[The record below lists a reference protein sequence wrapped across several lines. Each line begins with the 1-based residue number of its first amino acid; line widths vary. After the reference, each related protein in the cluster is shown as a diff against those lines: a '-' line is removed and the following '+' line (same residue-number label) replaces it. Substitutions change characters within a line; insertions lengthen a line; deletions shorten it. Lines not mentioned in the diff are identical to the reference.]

1 MSFFGFGQSADIDVV
16 LNDAETRK
24 KAEHKS
30 EDGRKDKYFLF
41 YDGETVSGKVNVT
54 LKYPG
59 KRLEHNGVKIEF
71 VGQIGER
78 PAPLSRGAPER
89 SSHSV
94 VGRRRGAS
102 YRRRSALPI
111 TRTVLV
117 NQSGV
122 TPARWRNKC
131 RFEKWQVS

>member
-1 MSFFGFGQSADIDVV
+1 MSFFGFGQSADIDIV

-59 KRLEHNGVKIEF
+59 KRLEHNGIKIEF
-71 VGQIGER
+71 IGQIGER
-78 PAPLSRGAPER
+78 LAGLRFHTEPAHRSGQSMTGDIEELATGAHCTTVQPQA
-89 SSHSV
+89 V
-94 VGRRRGAS
+94 VNYIYPNR
-102 YRRRSALPI
+102 
-111 TRTVLV
+111 
-117 NQSGV
+117 
-122 TPARWRNKC
+122 
-131 RFEKWQVS
+131 

>member
-1 MSFFGFGQSADIDVV
+1 MSFFGFGQSAEIDIV

-59 KRLEHNGVKIEF
+59 KRLEHNGIKIEF

-78 PAPLSRGAPER
+78 LAGLRFTEPAER
-89 SSHSV
+89 SGKV
-94 VGRRRGAS
+94 
-102 YRRRSALPI
+102 
-111 TRTVLV
+111 
-117 NQSGV
+117 
-122 TPARWRNKC
+122 
-131 RFEKWQVS
+131 WQEMLGLELTAHTLFSSLNAA

>member
-1 MSFFGFGQSADIDVV
+1 MIFSFIAVVFYTASGDRASLDYRAAMSFFGFGQSADIDIV

-59 KRLEHNGVKIEF
+59 KRLEHNGIKIEF
-71 VGQIGER
+71 VGQIGEWL
-78 PAPLSRGAPER
+78 AGL
-89 SSHSV
+89 
-94 VGRRRGAS
+94 
-102 YRRRSALPI
+102 
-111 TRTVLV
+111 
-117 NQSGV
+117 
-122 TPARWRNKC
+122 
-131 RFEKWQVS
+131 RFT

>member
-1 MSFFGFGQSADIDVV
+1 MSFFGFGQSADIDIV

-59 KRLEHNGVKIEF
+59 KRLEHNGIKIEF
-71 VGQIGER
+71 IGQIGELLAGLR
-78 PAPLSRGAPER
+78 SLSARQR
-89 SSHSV
+89 SSMTDV
-94 VGRRRGAS
+94 IELAAANEAKANGAT
-102 YRRRSALPI
+102 A
-111 TRTVLV
+111 
-117 NQSGV
+117 Q
-122 TPARWRNKC
+122 
-131 RFEKWQVS
+131 

>member
-1 MSFFGFGQSADIDVV
+1 MHVHNREPSNRAAMSFFGFGQSADIDVV

-59 KRLEHNGVKIEF
+59 KRLEHNGIKIEF
-71 VGQIGER
+71 IGQIGER
-78 PAPLSRGAPER
+78 LAACAAPRARRHKWPKY
-89 SSHSV
+89 
-94 VGRRRGAS
+94 VGRCRGAS
-102 YRRRSALPI
+102 YRRPALRGALAPC
-111 TRTVLV
+111 TLLHL
-117 NQSGV
+117 S
-122 TPARWRNKC
+122 
-131 RFEKWQVS
+131 

>member
-1 MSFFGFGQSADIDVV
+1 MSFFGFGQSAEIDIV

-59 KRLEHNGVKIEF
+59 KRLEHNGIKIEF

-78 PAPLSRGAPER
+78 LVGLHVTLSPQREVAK
-89 SSHSV
+89 V
-94 VGRRRGAS
+94 
-102 YRRRSALPI
+102 
-111 TRTVLV
+111 
-117 NQSGV
+117 
-122 TPARWRNKC
+122 
-131 RFEKWQVS
+131 

>member
-1 MSFFGFGQSADIDVV
+1 MISPFTAVVFYTASGDRASLDYRAAMSFFGFGQSADIDIV

-59 KRLEHNGVKIEF
+59 KRLEHNGIKIEF

-78 PAPLSRGAPER
+78 LAGLRFTR
-89 SSHSV
+89 SPRREV
-94 VGRRRGAS
+94 V
-102 YRRRSALPI
+102 
-111 TRTVLV
+111 
-117 NQSGV
+117 
-122 TPARWRNKC
+122 K
-131 RFEKWQVS
+131 

>member
-1 MSFFGFGQSADIDVV
+1 MSFFGFGQSADIDIV

-59 KRLEHNGVKIEF
+59 KRLEHNGIKIEF

-78 PAPLSRGAPER
+78 LAGLRFTPSPLREVAK
-89 SSHSV
+89 
-94 VGRRRGAS
+94 
-102 YRRRSALPI
+102 
-111 TRTVLV
+111 VL
-117 NQSGV
+117 QEMLGS
-122 TPARWRNKC
+122 
-131 RFEKWQVS
+131 

>member
-1 MSFFGFGQSADIDVV
+1 MSFFGFGQSAEIDIV

-59 KRLEHNGVKIEF
+59 KRLEHNGIKIEF
-71 VGQIGER
+71 IGQIGER
-78 PAPLSRGAPER
+78 LAGLRFTLSPPTEAAQ
-89 SSHSV
+89 SV
-94 VGRRRGAS
+94 TGGVRKLA
-102 YRRRSALPI
+102 Y
-111 TRTVLV
+111 TVEFILLI
-117 NQSGV
+117 
-122 TPARWRNKC
+122 
-131 RFEKWQVS
+131 

>member
-1 MSFFGFGQSADIDVV
+1 MSFFGFGQSADIDIV
-16 LNDAETRK
+16 LTDAETRK

-59 KRLEHNGVKIEF
+59 KRLEHNGIKIEF

-78 PAPLSRGAPER
+78 LAGLLSRGA
-89 SSHSV
+89 
-94 VGRRRGAS
+94 RG
-102 YRRRSALPI
+102 
-111 TRTVLV
+111 
-117 NQSGV
+117 
-122 TPARWRNKC
+122 
-131 RFEKWQVS
+131 EKWSKCDWRCH

>member
-1 MSFFGFGQSADIDVV
+1 MSFFGFGQSADIDIV

-59 KRLEHNGVKIEF
+59 KRLEHNGIKIEF
-71 VGQIGER
+71 IGQIGER
-78 PAPLSRGAPER
+78 LAGLRFHTEPAHRSGQSMTLDIGELATGAHCTTEQPQA
-89 SSHSV
+89 V
-94 VGRRRGAS
+94 VNHVYPNR
-102 YRRRSALPI
+102 
-111 TRTVLV
+111 
-117 NQSGV
+117 
-122 TPARWRNKC
+122 
-131 RFEKWQVS
+131 

>member
-1 MSFFGFGQSADIDVV
+1 MSFFGFGQSADIDIV

-59 KRLEHNGVKIEF
+59 KRLEHNGIKIEF
-71 VGQIGER
+71 VGQIGECVAGR
-78 PAPLSRGAPER
+78 QAGLCSAQLAQGSTEVLRVLMALLRLSA
-89 SSHSV
+89 
-94 VGRRRGAS
+94 AT
-102 YRRRSALPI
+102 L
-111 TRTVLV
+111 
-117 NQSGV
+117 SGV
-122 TPARWRNKC
+122 LNKC
-131 RFEKWQVS
+131 RA

>member
-1 MSFFGFGQSADIDVV
+1 MSFFGFGQSADIDIV

-59 KRLEHNGVKIEF
+59 KRLEHNGIKIEF
-71 VGQIGER
+71 IGQIGER
-78 PAPLSRGAPER
+78 LAGLRLALSPLREVTVSTNCDRRYGA
-89 SSHSV
+89 
-94 VGRRRGAS
+94 AS
-102 YRRRSALPI
+102 YRL
-111 TRTVLV
+111 
-117 NQSGV
+117 
-122 TPARWRNKC
+122 
-131 RFEKWQVS
+131 